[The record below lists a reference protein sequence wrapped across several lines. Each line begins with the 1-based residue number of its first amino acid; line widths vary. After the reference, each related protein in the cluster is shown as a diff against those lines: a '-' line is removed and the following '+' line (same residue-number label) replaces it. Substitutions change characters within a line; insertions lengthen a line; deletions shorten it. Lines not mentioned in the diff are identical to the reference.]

1 MSAQTEQES
10 FSFQA
15 EVVQILDLM
24 VHSLYSNKEI
34 FLRELISNA
43 SDAIDRLRLE
53 LLSQSELPDADGP
66 LQIRVSYDSGARTI
80 TVADNGIGMSRQEV
94 IEHIGT
100 IAKSG
105 TREFLQALTGDQR
118 KDASLIGQ
126 FGVGFYSAFIVAD
139 RVTLTTRREGLTVA
153 EGVRWE
159 SDGRGEYTLETVE
172 QPSRGTTVVLHLR
185 EGEDDLLNGFRL
197 RTIIK
202 KYSDH
207 ISLPIMMPPEPA
219 EGQEPAA
226 EEAPVNQAS
235 ALWARPKSELT
246 EQDYKDFY
254 QHVTGDFTD
263 PLAWVHS
270 KIEGTYEY
278 TLLLFVPSRAPF
290 DLWMPQVGRGIKL
303 HIRRVFVLED
313 SGRLMPQYLRF
324 IRGVIDSSDLPLNV
338 SRELLQGSRVVDNI
352 RSNATKKVLRLL
364 ADTAEKEPEKYATFW
379 QEFGAV
385 LKEGLAEDYGNRDEI
400 AKLLR
405 FTSTKSASDEPDV
418 SLADYVGRMKEGQ
431 QHIYYL
437 LAPGL
442 AAAQAS
448 PHLEAFRKKGIEVLL
463 LGDGEGIDNWVVA
476 SLRDFDGKRLQSV
489 AQGSGDLSELE
500 DEAER
505 AAKEQASAEFAGLV
519 GQLKAVLA
527 GRAYD
532 VRVSSRL
539 TTSPAC
545 IVANEP
551 EIEINLARRLRG
563 SGLPT
568 QPVLEINP
576 QHPLLRRLNHEPADL
591 HLAEWANVLF
601 DQAVLTLG
609 ARMTEPAAFV
619 RRLNDLLV
627 TLSGAAEAAPDRP
640 RPQTRPRP
648 RTRSLSRRA
657 GCSCR
662 AGKLLAVSDLH
673 VSYPQNRQ
681 WVEDLP
687 PGSPGDWLLVVG
699 DVAEKVADIE
709 WTLRTLAGRFGTVVW
724 VPGNHDLWSHPS
736 DPVKLRGE
744 ERYQHLVARCRE
756 LGVITPE
763 DPYPVWP
770 GAGGPAVIVPLFL
783 LYDYS
788 FRPDGASTKAEGLAL
803 AYQAGVVGT
812 DERMLH
818 PDPYPSR
825 EAWCQARIDATTPRL
840 AALDPAA
847 ADHPGQP
854 FSAHPRTHPDPAL
867 PGVRPV
873 VRHRADGRLAPALP
887 RPRRRLRPPAHPQ
900 DHLAGRRAV
909 RGGVPRLPAGAGE
922 VPEPPAQADPDPAV
936 RARVDG
942 GRPTWCNVHP
952 LPGR

>member
-1 MSAQTEQES
+1 VSAQTEQES

-53 LLSQSELPDADGP
+53 LLSRSELPDADGP
-66 LQIRVSYDSGARTI
+66 LQIRVSHDSEARTI

-118 KDASLIGQ
+118 QDASLIGQ

-139 RVTLTTRREGLTVA
+139 RVTLTTRREGLTAA

-172 QPSRGTTVVLHLR
+172 VPSRGTTIVLHLR
-185 EGEDDLLNGFRL
+185 EGEDDLLTGRRL
-197 RTIIK
+197 RAIIQ

-207 ISLPIMMPPEPA
+207 ISLPIVMPPDPGDSTAGETA
-219 EGQEPAA
+219 GETQ
-226 EEAPVNQAS
+226 VNQAA
-235 ALWARPKSELT
+235 ALWTRPKGDLT

-254 QHVTGDFTD
+254 RHLTGDFAD
-263 PLAWVHS
+263 PLSWVHS

-290 DLWMPQVGRGIKL
+290 DLWIPQVARGIKL

-313 SGRLMPQYLRF
+313 SGQLMPQYLRF
-324 IRGVIDSSDLPLNV
+324 VRGVIDSSDLPLNI

-364 ADTAEKEPEKYATFW
+364 ADIAEKEPEKYAAFW
-379 QEFGAV
+379 KEFGAV
-385 LKEGLAEDYGNRDEI
+385 LKEGVAEDYGNREEI

-442 AAAQAS
+442 AAAKAS

-463 LGDGEGIDNWVVA
+463 FGEGEGIDNWVVA

-500 DEAER
+500 DEAEA
-505 AAKEQASAEFAGLV
+505 AAKEQASAELAGLV
-519 GQLKAVLA
+519 GQLKAALA

-545 IVANEP
+545 LVANEP
-551 EIEINLARRLRG
+551 EIDINLVRRLRG
-563 SGLPT
+563 SGLPS

-576 QHPLLRRLNHEPADL
+576 QHPLVQRLNREPADP
-591 HLAEWANVLF
+591 HLAEWAHVLF
-601 DQAVLTLG
+601 DQAVLTMG
-609 ARMTEPAAFV
+609 ARIEEPAAFV
-619 RRLNDLLV
+619 SRLNDLLV
-627 TLSGAAEAAPDRP
+627 TLSGTAEAPAAPAPAPD
-640 RPQTRPRP
+640 
-648 RTRSLSRRA
+648 
-657 GCSCR
+657 
-662 AGKLLAVSDLH
+662 
-673 VSYPQNRQ
+673 
-681 WVEDLP
+681 
-687 PGSPGDWLLVVG
+687 
-699 DVAEKVADIE
+699 AD
-709 WTLRTLAGRFGTVVW
+709 
-724 VPGNHDLWSHPS
+724 
-736 DPVKLRGE
+736 
-744 ERYQHLVARCRE
+744 
-756 LGVITPE
+756 
-763 DPYPVWP
+763 
-770 GAGGPAVIVPLFL
+770 PA
-783 LYDYS
+783 
-788 FRPDGASTKAEGLAL
+788 
-803 AYQAGVVGT
+803 
-812 DERMLH
+812 
-818 PDPYPSR
+818 PDP
-825 EAWCQARIDATTPRL
+825 
-840 AALDPAA
+840 
-847 ADHPGQP
+847 
-854 FSAHPRTHPDPAL
+854 
-867 PGVRPV
+867 
-873 VRHRADGRLAPALP
+873 
-887 RPRRRLRPPAHPQ
+887 
-900 DHLAGRRAV
+900 
-909 RGGVPRLPAGAGE
+909 
-922 VPEPPAQADPDPAV
+922 EP
-936 RARVDG
+936 
-942 GRPTWCNVHP
+942 
-952 LPGR
+952 